1 MQILVVDVGGQ
12 NVKVLLS
19 GQTEPRRVAS
29 GPRMTAAQMVEGV
42 RGLTTDWSYDVVSLG
57 YPGQVVHNMPAHD
70 PVNLGHG
77 WIGFDYAGAFGKPI
91 HIIND
96 AAMQALGSYTGGRM
110 LFLGV
115 GTGLGSAMIIDG
127 RVEPMELGHLPYKKG
142 LTYEDYVGQRGLK
155 RFGRKRWRE
164 EVQIVI
170 DAFRKALQ
178 PEYIVLG
185 GGNAKLMKDLP
196 SDVLLGDN
204 SNAFVGGFRLWE
216 AQISV
221 EDKKSEAETPVVEE
235 VSASAT
241 SEEEE
246 VSPAS

>member
-19 GQTEPRRVAS
+19 GETQPRRVAS
-29 GPRMTAAQMVEGV
+29 GPRMTAQQMVEGV
-42 RGLTTDWSYDVVSLG
+42 KSLTADWDYDVVSLG

-70 PVNLGHG
+70 PVNLGPG
-77 WIGFDYAGAFGKPI
+77 WIGFDYPGAFGKPI

-96 AAMQALGSYTGGRM
+96 AAMQALGSYDGGRM

-115 GTGLGSAMIIDG
+115 GTGLGSAMIVDG
-127 RVEPMELGHLPYKKG
+127 DLEPMELGHLPYKKG

-155 RFGRKRWRE
+155 KFGKKRWRE

-170 DAFRKALQ
+170 DSFRKALQ
-178 PEYIVLG
+178 PDYIVLG

-196 SDVLLGDN
+196 ADVRLGN
-204 SNAFVGGFRLWE
+204 NNNAFVGGFRLWE
-216 AQISV
+216 KQSDRLTHPPAPSLSV
-221 EDKKSEAETPVVEE
+221 SESEGELPVGEGEE
-235 VSASAT
+235 
-241 SEEEE
+241 
-246 VSPAS
+246 